1 MACPQGHLARQRPL
15 PVRSAAP
22 PLPPPPLWRLPPAK
36 RSVSSHGSRRL
47 PPRRPPSL
55 TPPPGRYGLVETRLK
70 APKGYGPWPA
80 AWLNGCYGF
89 ISESSQEF
97 LLQEDYPFLCG
108 QFWPPELDFFE
119 HFSPEHTW

>member
-15 PVRSAAP
+15 PVRWPAP

-36 RSVSSHGSRRL
+36 RSVSSHGSRRI

-55 TPPPGRYGLVETRLK
+55 TPPPRYGLVETRLK